1 MNKRHFHFQDLPV
14 ERLRHV
20 FKYLAP
26 HDLANPFERLK
37 QQFDIML
44 AQQPLCLP
52 NNRQMSIQLY
62 YYYLKKIVS
71 KHASQIVYFHLSER
85 SAPCA
90 IDSFLPEVPLNKLTW
105 LSLKASLSLDVD
117 YHRFYCDQYDEC
129 FDFVIAIQVLNLK
142 FSINGCSREL
152 LTELL
157 NNGHLPQLQN
167 TRVTFSIAHDNI
179 ENELLLQIS
188 LKHAFAS
195 ELRHTNRKIYAGV
208 AWSVECVE
216 DAPVNDYAEEIDTYE
231 LDYVE
236 DERLVQLAAIHC
248 WHHLREI
255 NLEGDYPDDTSV
267 VGDNI
272 SHLLHTAQRS
282 LYFSELYIELDL
294 DYGCV
299 LSLNKQLG
307 RLLGRQLSILHFTT
321 KEANSSL
328 GDLVRVIDNL
338 GVNMINNY
346 PNQNNRNNI
355 DRNNQQNSSKRFYD
369 QPTNIQYNDSNN
381 QRQIRLVPPPSRK
394 NMDLV
399 DSPLTP
405 GRCTHSE
412 LNDDDDFQPDV
423 QNKKQRQRSTELE
436 FDNQWDNRQQNHSSD
451 NSSLQQQQQYHHHHQ
466 HQQIQIHDTNNDNN
480 NPSPP
485 RLTQRHE
492 QSQLQQH
499 RFSLR
504 TTDARTI
511 AHENR
516 SNQQRNRITNES
528 TRYAQTRFPFQPFVI
543 RFASGN
549 VKEKEAAYELV
560 NHYKDIHHTDMS
572 IAHIRQSTLKCQQ
585 NDYDLLIYV
594 KDSLSFITLFN
605 QQNWPKKIG
614 AMEFTFPSTPS
625 FPPQLAFIIKNVDLR
640 INMDDFTKEVETTY
654 PEIHNVI
661 RLKNKFQN
669 NIKLNKN

>member
-208 AWSVECVE
+208 AWVLTFVE
-216 DAPVNDYAEEIDTYE
+216 DLQRYSG
-231 LDYVE
+231 LD
-236 DERLVQLAAIHC
+236 
-248 WHHLREI
+248 
-255 NLEGDYPDDTSV
+255 
-267 VGDNI
+267 
-272 SHLLHTAQRS
+272 
-282 LYFSELYIELDL
+282 
-294 DYGCV
+294 
-299 LSLNKQLG
+299 
-307 RLLGRQLSILHFTT
+307 
-321 KEANSSL
+321 
-328 GDLVRVIDNL
+328 
-338 GVNMINNY
+338 
-346 PNQNNRNNI
+346 
-355 DRNNQQNSSKRFYD
+355 
-369 QPTNIQYNDSNN
+369 
-381 QRQIRLVPPPSRK
+381 
-394 NMDLV
+394 
-399 DSPLTP
+399 
-405 GRCTHSE
+405 
-412 LNDDDDFQPDV
+412 
-423 QNKKQRQRSTELE
+423 
-436 FDNQWDNRQQNHSSD
+436 
-451 NSSLQQQQQYHHHHQ
+451 
-466 HQQIQIHDTNNDNN
+466 
-480 NPSPP
+480 
-485 RLTQRHE
+485 
-492 QSQLQQH
+492 
-499 RFSLR
+499 
-504 TTDARTI
+504 
-511 AHENR
+511 
-516 SNQQRNRITNES
+516 
-528 TRYAQTRFPFQPFVI
+528 
-543 RFASGN
+543 
-549 VKEKEAAYELV
+549 
-560 NHYKDIHHTDMS
+560 
-572 IAHIRQSTLKCQQ
+572 
-585 NDYDLLIYV
+585 
-594 KDSLSFITLFN
+594 
-605 QQNWPKKIG
+605 
-614 AMEFTFPSTPS
+614 
-625 FPPQLAFIIKNVDLR
+625 
-640 INMDDFTKEVETTY
+640 
-654 PEIHNVI
+654 
-661 RLKNKFQN
+661 
-669 NIKLNKN
+669 

>member
-129 FDFVIAIQVLNLK
+129 FDFVIAIQVLN
-142 FSINGCSREL
+142 C
-152 LTELL
+152 
-157 NNGHLPQLQN
+157 LPQL
-167 TRVTFSIAHDNI
+167 H
-179 ENELLLQIS
+179 S
-188 LKHAFAS
+188 LY
-195 ELRHTNRKIYAGV
+195 LRLAN
-208 AWSVECVE
+208 
-216 DAPVNDYAEEIDTYE
+216 APVNDYAEEIDTYE

-338 GVNMINNY
+338 GV
-346 PNQNNRNNI
+346 
-355 DRNNQQNSSKRFYD
+355 
-369 QPTNIQYNDSNN
+369 
-381 QRQIRLVPPPSRK
+381 
-394 NMDLV
+394 
-399 DSPLTP
+399 
-405 GRCTHSE
+405 SE
-412 LNDDDDFQPDV
+412 F
-423 QNKKQRQRSTELE
+423 KQSATVLML
-436 FDNQWDNRQQNHSSD
+436 H
-451 NSSLQQQQQYHHHHQ
+451 
-466 HQQIQIHDTNNDNN
+466 
-480 NPSPP
+480 
-485 RLTQRHE
+485 
-492 QSQLQQH
+492 
-499 RFSLR
+499 
-504 TTDARTI
+504 
-511 AHENR
+511 
-516 SNQQRNRITNES
+516 
-528 TRYAQTRFPFQPFVI
+528 
-543 RFASGN
+543 
-549 VKEKEAAYELV
+549 
-560 NHYKDIHHTDMS
+560 
-572 IAHIRQSTLKCQQ
+572 
-585 NDYDLLIYV
+585 
-594 KDSLSFITLFN
+594 
-605 QQNWPKKIG
+605 
-614 AMEFTFPSTPS
+614 
-625 FPPQLAFIIKNVDLR
+625 
-640 INMDDFTKEVETTY
+640 TY
-654 PEIHNVI
+654 PHA
-661 RLKNKFQN
+661 
-669 NIKLNKN
+669 LNYFK